1 MINFNEAV
9 NISNT
14 HVLALVPELFHL
26 EGYNIHIIP
35 PHEGGRNVV
44 YTCEQEGRESLIL
57 RVSFLPDRKR
67 EDYIA
72 ELEYVRYLFE
82 HGASVSNVVSS
93 KKGHLLEEITYDE
106 HTFFICMFVK
116 GSHLPNTIIIAAKFW
131 EKCISYRKGTL
142 PSIAGII

>member
-1 MINFNEAV
+1 MWTLQCGKPSKQCLLEEIIINFNKAV
-9 NISNT
+9 DISNT
-14 HVLALVPELFHL
+14 HVLTLVPELFHL
-26 EGYNIHIIP
+26 EGYNIQLIP

-82 HGASVSNVVSS
+82 HGARVSDVVSS
-93 KKGHLLEEITYDE
+93 KKGHVRRD
-106 HTFFICMFVK
+106 
-116 GSHLPNTIIIAAKFW
+116 HL
-131 EKCISYRKGTL
+131 
-142 PSIAGII
+142 

>member
-57 RVSFLPDRKR
+57 RCLFCLTESGKITLPNWSMSGICLSTVQVSQMWLARKR
-67 EDYIA
+67 A
-72 ELEYVRYLFE
+72 
-82 HGASVSNVVSS
+82 
-93 KKGHLLEEITYDE
+93 
-106 HTFFICMFVK
+106 IC
-116 GSHLPNTIIIAAKFW
+116 
-131 EKCISYRKGTL
+131 
-142 PSIAGII
+142 